1 MEISEA
7 KSEGEEYPDSV
18 EECHRMLRGK
28 DREILN
34 IEAAMEVKEQE
45 IDEMVE
51 NFNIST
57 NILLERIKNMEEEYV
72 GVRPQTAMILDK
84 ADGGVGGGGRG
95 NVKSLVE
102 DRRNQ
107 QKLNMEKS
115 GKSNILTNPLRS
127 GLLFSQLEDQTMRKC
142 HNCKK
147 EFPDNELKKHTIF
160 CYRTLVRCKKCG
172 KELSKSMA
180 PEHLAKWRNKSK

>member
-1 MEISEA
+1 MEIPEA
-7 KSEGEEYPDSV
+7 KSDEEYPDSV

-28 DREILN
+28 DRQIVNL
-34 IEAAMEVKEQE
+34 EAAMEVKEQE

-84 ADGGVGGGGRG
+84 ADGGVGGVGRG

-102 DRRNQ
+102 DRRN
-107 QKLNMEKS
+107 
-115 GKSNILTNPLRS
+115 
-127 GLLFSQLEDQTMRKC
+127 
-142 HNCKK
+142 
-147 EFPDNELKKHTIF
+147 
-160 CYRTLVRCKKCG
+160 
-172 KELSKSMA
+172 
-180 PEHLAKWRNKSK
+180 